1 MRETRIRLLKIP
13 EIRAMGCGKALD
25 PESPWRFYFSAD
37 YESKEKMTL
46 GQEDPTFLGFID
58 EVIAPFIS
66 EQLALTYEME
76 PGKDV
81 RYS

>member
-13 EIRAMGCGKALD
+13 EIRALGCGKAID
-25 PESPWRFYFSAD
+25 RSSPWRYYFSAD
-37 YESKEKMTL
+37 YESVEKMTL
-46 GQEDPTFLGFID
+46 GQEDPTFVGFID
-58 EVIAPFIS
+58 EVIAPYIS
-66 EQLALTYEME
+66 EQLALSYEME

>member
-13 EIRAMGCGKALD
+13 EVRSMGCGKAID
-25 PESPWRFYFSAD
+25 PTKPWRFYFSAD
-37 YESKEKMTL
+37 YESMEKMAL
-46 GQEDPTFLGFID
+46 AQEDPTFLSFVD
-58 EVIAPFIS
+58 EVIAPYLQ
-66 EQLALTYEME
+66 EQLSLSYEME

>member
-46 GQEDPTFLGFID
+46 GQDDPTFVGLID
-58 EVIAPFIS
+58 EVIATFIS
-66 EQLALTYEME
+66 EQLALTYEVE